1 MTLRSETP
9 AAARHARLFELI
21 RQQNL
26 MIARAEKATDELHEL
41 TDARGFIDAAR
52 ATLHSAA

>member
-1 MTLRSETP
+1 MNSPSRNP

-26 MIARAEKATDELHEL
+26 MAARSERAAGALAEL
-41 TDARGFIDAAR
+41 TDAQGFIEAAR
-52 ATLHSAA
+52 ATLHRAA